1 MQFNIIKTTPSRLD
15 NSSLKAKL
23 NKQYEQHTIL
33 NCETYK
39 STLNKL
45 YQTQSLCSLIKD
57 KKSSIS
63 RQVSQ
68 NNPFCN
74 AIPRNNT
81 PKSTNPSQQYYFFTK
96 QKEQNK
102 VQTSQIISKTLQQSY
117 SKASN
122 TSLNKDNSFGISSK
136 SNTDRK
142 YNLLSIDQNKIIHK
156 PKTEKFASMDR
167 IQTINNQIVDQKQP
181 FNIQLSLDDFVTQVK
196 APVSNF
202 SKKNQT
208 ISQFKQAKSLSPKNR
223 ILSISRKNVY
233 YVSSMIE
240 AIKGAYDSV
249 SQLYRDHALQTYNS
263 ICFCLNQTIPAD
275 NIIQKK
281 QIDLPQKNTK
291 FRKIV
296 VFDLDETLIHCN
308 ENQNNKSEVCL
319 PITFPS
325 GDTVQAGIN
334 IRPWAKQI
342 LSLLSE
348 VCEVVVFTASH
359 KCYASQVIQFLDHK
373 RILSAQLF
381 RESCIVT
388 NDGVHIKDL
397 RVLGRDMKDIVLI
410 DNAAYSFGCHIENGI
425 PIIPYYDNKDDK
437 ELKLLYDFL
446 ISDVLPAYD
455 CRKVLQETFKLRE
468 FQNYNSAKAAIE
480 KLYC

>member
-1 MQFNIIKTTPSRLD
+1 MQFNINKTTPSRLD

-23 NKQYEQHTIL
+23 NKQYEQHPIL
-33 NCETYK
+33 NNDTYK

-45 YQTQSLCSLIKD
+45 YQTQSLSSLIKD

-68 NNPFCN
+68 NIPFCN
-74 AIPRNNT
+74 SIPRNNT
-81 PKSTNPSQQYYFFTK
+81 PKSAQPSQQYYFFTK
-96 QKEQNK
+96 QKDQNK
-102 VQTSQIISKTLQQSY
+102 VQTSQLISKTLQQSY
-117 SKASN
+117 NKPIN
-122 TSLNKDNSFGISSK
+122 NLVKDNSFGISNK

-142 YNLLSIDQNKIIHK
+142 YNLLSQEQNKYIPK
-156 PKTEKFASMDR
+156 PKTEKVVSMDK
-167 IQTINNQIVDQKQP
+167 IQTNNIQIVDQKSP
-181 FNIQLSLDDFVTQVK
+181 FNIHLSLDDFVTQIK
-196 APVSNF
+196 TSISVS
-202 SKKNQT
+202 SKNNQN
-208 ISQFKQAKSLSPKNR
+208 ISPFKQAKSLSPKNR
-223 ILSISRKNVY
+223 ILSTSRRNVY
-233 YVSSMIE
+233 YVSTMIE
-240 AIKGAYDSV
+240 AMNGAYDSL

-263 ICFCLNQTIPAD
+263 ISFCLNQTVPSD
-275 NIIQKK
+275 SIIEKK
-281 QIDLPQKNTK
+281 LVNLPQRNTK
-291 FRKIV
+291 FRKTV

-308 ENQNNKSEVCL
+308 ENQNIKSEVCI

-359 KCYASQVIQFLDHK
+359 QCYASQVIQYLDHK
-373 RILSAQLF
+373 KILSAQLF

-410 DNAAYSFGCHIENGI
+410 DNAAYSFGYHIENGI

-446 ISDVLPAYD
+446 ISDVLSAYD

-468 FQNYNSAKAAIE
+468 FQNFSSPKAAIE
-480 KLYC
+480 KLYF